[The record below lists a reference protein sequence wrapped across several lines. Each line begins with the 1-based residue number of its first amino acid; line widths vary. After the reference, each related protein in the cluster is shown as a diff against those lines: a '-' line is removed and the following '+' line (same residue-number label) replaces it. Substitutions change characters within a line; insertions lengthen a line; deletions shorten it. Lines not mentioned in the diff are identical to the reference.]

1 MVLLC
6 ITDRSVFVCS
16 LQRRWKSMWLL
27 LYMNRVSALLYSSR
41 RSAATHCAGS
51 RYDYYTSDAFRLP
64 TEAKRKICKNEDYD
78 ACIRFTNIQR
88 IFYWNPELFPL
99 PPEPGPCSQIWRLP
113 YRAPLWPYIEVAR
126 EPKKAL
132 SENRFGWNC
141 LNTKNAGT
149 V

>member
-1 MVLLC
+1 MVSLC
-6 ITDRSVFVCS
+6 ITDSSVFVCS
-16 LQRRWKSMWLL
+16 LQRRWKSMLLL
-27 LYMNRVSALLYSSR
+27 LYMNRVSALIYSSR

-99 PPEPGPCSQIWRLP
+99 PPKPGTCSQIWRLP
-113 YRAPLWPYIEVAR
+113 YRAPLTIHRGCSRTEESSFR
-126 EPKKAL
+126 ESLRVKLPQH
-132 SENRFGWNC
+132 
-141 LNTKNAGT
+141 
-149 V
+149 